1 MIFDFLG
8 KLTHQSSVLKEKIIQ
23 NNEPYLLDVK
33 IILAGLLDQIRL
45 AKTSDTLVLMIN
57 KTYFFSIIYIF
68 QILFAN
74 IHAQPSNTTSN

>member
-1 MIFDFLG
+1 MG

-33 IILAGLLDQIRL
+33 IIFAGLLDYIGL
-45 AKTSDTLVLMIN
+45 AKTSDTIVLMIN
-57 KTYFFSIIYIF
+57 KTLFFFSIIYIF

-74 IHAQPSNTTSN
+74 IPGQPSNTTSN